1 MCVAIEAVILAG
13 VYFAGIEQGRQ
24 AAFNEPSAFNAQQP
38 QQPNPTASTPAALTP
53 LMQKPSNGIGV
64 GP

>member
-1 MCVAIEAVILAG
+1 MIWSSMCVAIEVVILAG

-24 AAFNEPSAFNAQQP
+24 AAFNAK
-38 QQPNPTASTPAALTP
+38 TP
-53 LMQKPSNGIGV
+53 LMPSNGIGV

>member
-24 AAFNEPSAFNAQQP
+24 AAFNEPSAFNGPSAF
-38 QQPNPTASTPAALTP
+38 NAKTP
-53 LMQKPSNGIGV
+53 LMPSNGIGV

>member
-1 MCVAIEAVILAG
+1 MCVAIEAVILVG
-13 VYFAGIEQGRQ
+13 VYFVGIEQGRQ
-24 AAFNEPSAFNAQQP
+24 AAFNAK
-38 QQPNPTASTPAALTP
+38 TP